1 MSTAIST
8 SSNTGFH
15 RRFSGLLSGL
25 LSIGRPVAS
34 RNMLFPL
41 KTERDYATE
50 AEFSPSKAT
59 VYTLPTIHSLFL
71 NELMKCVDTHFTGL
85 DFIYVRLSSPSTIP
99 LPNRLLKG
107 DVFCMI
113 DIESEAR
120 FTAAHGY
127 NVLAISDRF
136 NMKHLEDGGD
146 NSISI
151 EVWHKDDCSV
161 AFGAICDF
169 LTQHKIQGE
178 IHG

>member
-1 MSTAIST
+1 MSTLVTPIKPSE
-8 SSNTGFH
+8 FH
-15 RRFSGLLSGL
+15 RRFNGNLTGL
-25 LSIGRPVAS
+25 LSIDRPVAS

-50 AEFSPSKAT
+50 ASFPTAQAT
-59 VYTLPTIHSLFL
+59 VYTLPTVHSLFL
-71 NELMKCVDTHFTGL
+71 NELMKCVDAHFSGL

-113 DIESEAR
+113 DIDTEAR

-151 EVWHKDDCSV
+151 EVWHKDDCSA
-161 AFGAICDF
+161 AFRAICEF
-169 LTQHKIQGE
+169 LNQHKIQGE